1 MNKIITFI
9 MIIITFASLL
19 LSIFPLI
26 FISTYV
32 ITGCSKESFITIL
45 QQIPADRFWLV
56 GLPLFVMCYV
66 CTVYLLWK
74 FFKLGANKPRLLV
87 SLLLEKKKVYRLEDD
102 DIANKLSGLISEV
115 KTNDNK

>member
-9 MIIITFASLL
+9 MIILVFASLL

-32 ITGCSKESFITIL
+32 VTGCSKESFITIL

-56 GLPLFVMCYV
+56 GLPLFVLCYA
-66 CTVYLLWK
+66 CTVYLLLK
-74 FFKLGANKPRLLV
+74 FFKLGANKPRLLI
-87 SLLLEKKKVYRLEDD
+87 SLLLKKKEVYRLEDD

-115 KTNDNK
+115 KSSNSK